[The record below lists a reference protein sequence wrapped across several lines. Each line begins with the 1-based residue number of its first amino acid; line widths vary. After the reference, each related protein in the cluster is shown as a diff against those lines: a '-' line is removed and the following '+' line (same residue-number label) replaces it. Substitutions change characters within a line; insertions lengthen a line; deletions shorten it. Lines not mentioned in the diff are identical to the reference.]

1 MPYYD
6 VYRASTTNASGG
18 TENTHAWAK
27 TIANQETVLLK
38 ALYAAARFGTAGGSQ
53 MRVKTNTGTVASG
66 GTANTPGV
74 KNIRSAVAAQSTWF
88 DDTSAI
94 TIGTTLKV
102 RLSVGFAQTGGQ
114 GGWNALEAA
123 DSFALNANSL
133 SPVDVEFTNVAS
145 GSSVPFDFSAEFNE
159 GV

>member
-27 TIANQETVLLK
+27 TIANQESVYIK
-38 ALYAAARFGTAGGSQ
+38 ALYINARFGTAGGGQ
-53 MRVKTNTGTVASG
+53 MRIKTNTGTVASL

-94 TIGTTLKV
+94 TVGTILKIRLGIGM
-102 RLSVGFAQTGGQ
+102 AQTGGQ
-114 GGWNALEAA
+114 GGWNALEASDA
-123 DSFALNANSL
+123 FALNPNSV
-133 SPVDVEFTNVAS
+133 SPVDIEFTNVSS
-145 GSSVPFDFSAEFNE
+145 GSSVPFDFSAEFTE